1 MTAASDLGDRRNPG
15 LRERKKAKTRA
26 AIQRHALRLF
36 QEKGYAATTVDQI
49 AEAAEIS
56 PSTFFRYFPT
66 KEDVVLLDGWD
77 PMFVASVLAQPPE
90 MGPVAAIRAAIR
102 EVVAR
107 MSAEEWEAER
117 GRQELV
123 RMVPE
128 LRTRLLQQYVDAIDL
143 LAGAIAERAG
153 LPADD
158 FAVRAMAGAVIGVS
172 LAAVPHV
179 LGGTHDLIDYDR
191 VDEALALLE
200 AGLPLPGK
208 A

>member
-1 MTAASDLGDRRNPG
+1 MTTTPG

-36 QEKGYAATTVDQI
+36 QEQGYAATTVDQI

-66 KEDVVLLDGWD
+66 KEDVVLLDGYD
-77 PMFVASVLAQPPE
+77 PLFLEAVRTQPAE
-90 MGPVAAIRAAIR
+90 LSPVAAIRTGIR

-107 MSAEEWEAER
+107 IAPEEWEAEL

-123 RMVPE
+123 RTVPE
-128 LRTRLLQQYVDAIDL
+128 LRARQLRQYVQAIEL
-143 LAGAIAERAG
+143 VAGVIAERAG

-158 FAVRAMAGAVIGVS
+158 LAVRALAGAVIGVS
-172 LAAVPHV
+172 LAATPHI
-179 LGGTHDLIDYDR
+179 IDGSHELADYTR

-200 AGLPLPGK
+200 AGLPLPSRM

>member
-1 MTAASDLGDRRNPG
+1 MTTTPG

-36 QEKGYAATTVDQI
+36 HEQGYAATTVDQI

-66 KEDVVLLDGWD
+66 KEDVVLLDGYD
-77 PMFVASVLAQPPE
+77 PMFVEAMLAQPAE
-90 MGPVAAIRAAIR
+90 MGPVAAVRAAIR
-102 EVVAR
+102 EVVER
-107 MSAEEWEAER
+107 VSAEEWEAER

-143 LAGAIAERAG
+143 LTRAIAERAG
-153 LPADD
+153 LPANDL
-158 FAVRAMAGAVIGVS
+158 AVRAMAGAVIGVS
-172 LAAVPHV
+172 LAAMPHA
-179 LGGTHDLIDYDR
+179 LAGPHELADYDR
-191 VDEALALLE
+191 IDEALALLE
-200 AGLPLPGK
+200 AGLPLPSRM